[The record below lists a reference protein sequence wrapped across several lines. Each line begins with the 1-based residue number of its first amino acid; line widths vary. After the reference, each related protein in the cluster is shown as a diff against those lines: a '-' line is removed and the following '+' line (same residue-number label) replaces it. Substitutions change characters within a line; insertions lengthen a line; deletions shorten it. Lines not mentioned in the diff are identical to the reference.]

1 MGNPSDLITPKQI
14 IDLNGNKLWWEG
26 PIFLKEHDIFENKNV
41 IKIDI
46 IEEKHENTF
55 VCLSDIKDQVDLS
68 EVLNIN
74 KYSNFKKLVR
84 TTFWVLRFVD
94 HIKKKIK
101 IKFVKDVFCEKN
113 DDKMY
118 KAWVTL
124 YMCASTRAF
133 LLDLVPQ
140 PNPTSFINSFRRMI
154 ARRGCPNNII
164 SDNGKP
170 LFLMKPSRFLP
181 T

>member
-14 IDLNGNKLWWEG
+14 IDLNSNKLWWEG

-94 HIKKKIK
+94 HIKRKL
-101 IKFVKDVFCEKN
+101 ELN
-113 DDKMY
+113 
-118 KAWVTL
+118 L
-124 YMCASTRAF
+124 
-133 LLDLVPQ
+133 
-140 PNPTSFINSFRRMI
+140 
-154 ARRGCPNNII
+154 
-164 SDNGKP
+164 
-170 LFLMKPSRFLP
+170 
-181 T
+181 